1 MTVVGTDENDNTA
14 TDEDDAVVTIGP
26 PPPPEIQIVKTAAP
40 GSMIEPG
47 GEFTFSLVISNPGP
61 TAIEITSLN
70 DSVYGN
76 LGDPNNPNVSSN
88 SCDES
93 DRRYAGGRRRQR
105 ELFVCRDV

>member
-1 MTVVGTDENDNTA
+1 MSFVGTFTGVEDDSETDTVTVVGTDENDNTA

-61 TAIEITSLN
+61 TASR
-70 DSVYGN
+70 SRV
-76 LGDPNNPNVSSN
+76 
-88 SCDES
+88 
-93 DRRYAGGRRRQR
+93 
-105 ELFVCRDV
+105 